1 MRCERGSDYSG
12 VAEALSARPGLPR
25 TVGLLGGGVIGGG
38 WAARFLLE
46 GVDVQLY
53 DPDPHAERKAAEVL
67 ENARRA
73 WRNLTMIP
81 PLHEGRLSM
90 VATPEDAVHGADFVQ
105 ESAPEQEDLKRELL
119 ARASR
124 AADRSTIFASSTSGL
139 LPSQLQLDMA
149 HPERLV
155 VGHPFNPVYLLPL
168 VEVCGGKL
176 TSTETIEKAE
186 AVYAAVGMSP
196 LRVRTEIPGFI
207 ADRLLEALW
216 REALW
221 MINDDIAT
229 VSEVD
234 DAIRLG
240 PGLRWS
246 IMGTFLIYRI
256 AGGEAGMRHFMAQFG
271 PTLEWPWSRLTEV
284 PDLGGPLLDKI
295 VAQSDAQA
303 GGQSVRELERF
314 RDDCLVAVLQSLRS
328 HGAGAGEVLAAHE
341 RALFEGAHDR
351 AMRDDD
357 DVSRPLRLH
366 SRKVPAEWVDYNGH
380 VGESRYLQVFAD
392 ASDAFFRYV
401 GVDSAYLARGG
412 TYFTVETHL
421 SFLNQ
426 THAEDL
432 VEVSTQILAAD
443 AKRLHLYHQLVR
455 PSDRAVLAESESMLL
470 HVDTRRGRAV
480 PAEPEVVARIT
491 RIAEAHAKLPR
502 PERAGRRVGDH
513 RA

>member
-1 MRCERGSDYSG
+1 M
-12 VAEALSARPGLPR
+12 AEAQSLRPGLPR

-46 GVDVQLY
+46 GVDVRLY
-53 DPDPHAERKAAEVL
+53 DPDPQADRKVAEML
-67 ENARRA
+67 ENARRS

-81 PLHEGRLSM
+81 PPAEGRLSI

-105 ESAPEQEDLKRELL
+105 ESAPEREGLKRELL

-124 AADRSTIFASSTSGL
+124 AAERSTIIASSTSGL
-139 LPSQLQLDMA
+139 LPSQLQLDME

-176 TSTETIEKAE
+176 TSTETIERAE
-186 AVYAAVGMSP
+186 AVYSAVGMSP

-271 PTLEWPWSRLTEV
+271 PTLEWPWSRLTDV

-303 GGQSVRELERF
+303 GGQSARELERF
-314 RDDCLVAVLQSLRS
+314 RDDCLVAVLQGLRS
-328 HGAGAGEVLAAHE
+328 HDAGAGAVLAAHE
-341 RALFEGAHDR
+341 RELFEVAHDR

-357 DVSRPLRLH
+357 LSRPLKLH
-366 SRKVPAEWVDYNGH
+366 SRRVPAEWVDYNGH

-392 ASDAFFRYV
+392 ASDAFSRYV
-401 GVDSAYLARGG
+401 GVDSAYLARGRS
-412 TYFTVETHL
+412 YFTAETHL

-426 THAEDL
+426 TLAEDF
-432 VEVSTQILAAD
+432 VEVSTQVLAAD

-455 PSDRAVLAESESMLL
+455 SSDGVVLAESESMLL

-480 PAEPEVVARIT
+480 PAEPDVIARIT
-491 RIAEAHAKLPR
+491 RIAEAHARLPR
-502 PERAGRRVGDH
+502 PERAGRRVGD
-513 RA
+513 RRG